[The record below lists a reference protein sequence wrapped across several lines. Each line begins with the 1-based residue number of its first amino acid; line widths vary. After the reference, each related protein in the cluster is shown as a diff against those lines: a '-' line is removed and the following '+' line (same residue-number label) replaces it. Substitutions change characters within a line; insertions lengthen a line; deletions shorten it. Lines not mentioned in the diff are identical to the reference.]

1 MNSHQE
7 RVLQSFRRV
16 QGWFS
21 ANSQFTA
28 TDGPASTPA
37 LATQLDALTGIVSR
51 AMDHAAEQDTQ
62 LAQSLL
68 ISKDEREQ
76 RRDVLS
82 HHMASIAKVARALR
96 GSVPGIGVLS
106 MPKGNIQSAA
116 LITAATVMAR
126 KAEIYKAVLIEN
138 GLPTDF
144 VQQLEASATSLKQ
157 SLDARGRARG
167 ARVGATRGLEAELAL
182 GRRVVD
188 IMDATLTRV
197 LRLQPSR
204 FAEWQQVKRVTQRGT
219 ASRGAV
225 GSIEGSLTGTQGSP
239 TEVVGSPTAGTKAA

>member
-1 MNSHQE
+1 MNSQQE

-16 QGWFS
+16 QSWFATYPEYS
-21 ANSQFTA
+21 TA
-28 TDGPASTPA
+28 GPTGSPA
-37 LATQLDALTGIVSR
+37 LATQLDALNGIVQR
-51 AMDHAAEQDTQ
+51 ATEFAAEQDTQ

-68 ISKDEREQ
+68 VSKDEREQ
-76 RRDVLS
+76 RREVLS

-96 GSVPGIGVLS
+96 GTVPGIGVLS
-106 MPKGNIQSAA
+106 MPRGNIQSAA

-219 ASRGAV
+219 VSRGAV
-225 GSIEGSLTGTQGSP
+225 GSVDGLPTLAQASP
-239 TEVVGSPTAGTKAA
+239 TEVVESPTAGTKAA